1 MLDRRGKVMSQPD
14 RQWNIL
20 IIQSFDYLLGRH
32 RMGVRPGFAC
42 KGDALRSILYMR
54 LKGHVS
60 RKSS

>member
-1 MLDRRGKVMSQPD
+1 MSQPD

-54 LKGHVS
+54 LKGHMS